1 MDWGR
6 LRFFLGEVVSN
17 FTRNAVMQLTAIGT
31 VTVTVLLLGT
41 FMYAHQTLTQL
52 GSGVLSKIEISAYL
66 KDDVDDVKA
75 RSLSQK
81 LAADARVAS
90 ADYIPRAQG
99 LKEMVDRLQGQI
111 DMSLLTTNP
120 LPNAFRVRVK
130 NPDDVNAVASTIEK
144 YPEVAQVDYAADVV
158 RKLLRATDVFGRV
171 GIAMIGLLLITAA
184 IIIANTIRLTVFAR
198 RREIS
203 IMQLVGATNMYI
215 RGPFICEGLLAGFI
229 GSLVAVA
236 ILAVARFELAPRLFE
251 SLAFIAIGAVK
262 IDEPLLAGELLLTGA
277 AVGFVAAWLSV
288 GRYLRT

>member
-1 MDWGR
+1 
-6 LRFFLGEVVSN
+6 
-17 FTRNAVMQLTAIGT
+17 MQLTAIGT

-52 GSGVLSKIEISAYL
+52 GTGVLSKIEISAYL

-75 RSLSQK
+75 RALSQR

-130 NPDDVNAVASTIEK
+130 NPDDVQAVAATIEK

-158 RKLLRATDVFGRV
+158 RKLLRATEVFGRV
-171 GIAMIGLLLITAA
+171 GIAMIGLLLVTAA
-184 IIIANTIRLTVFAR
+184 IIIANTIRLTVFSR

-203 IMQLVGATNMYI
+203 IMQLVGATNMHI
-215 RGPFICEGLLAGFI
+215 RGPFICEGMLAGFI
-229 GSLVAVA
+229 GALMAVA
-236 ILAVARFELAPRLFE
+236 ILAVARFELAPRLFD
-251 SLAFIAIGAVK
+251 SLAFISIGAVK
-262 IDEPLLAGELLLTGA
+262 IDEPLLAGQLVLTGA